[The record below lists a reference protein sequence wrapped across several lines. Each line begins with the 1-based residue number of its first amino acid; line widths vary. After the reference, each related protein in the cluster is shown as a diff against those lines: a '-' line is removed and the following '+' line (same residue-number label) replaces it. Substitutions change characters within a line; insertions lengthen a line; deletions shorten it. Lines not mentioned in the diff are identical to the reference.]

1 MSKLIG
7 TNPNQV
13 PSNADLGSAAFMD
26 AKQFLLSKGSEISAI
41 DAVIPDAGNY
51 VYVYDT
57 TMDSDGGA
65 WRKRTQHT
73 SWYNEELNTTRRG
86 NRREFPSTAV
96 IVANTN
102 GVVTIYDADSADLP
116 MWMVFKTSDPIFG
129 RSIAWSSV
137 SSCQMLN
144 GILIMANPQSSAEGL
159 LKVNFVSD
167 DGFLYPITSYSE
179 YGGAYVRGLATR
191 SLPYTYSTADT
202 KVLVQ
207 ATVND
212 TAMSV
217 LPSAPIDNS
226 TGLPVPTI
234 AVGTNGGV
242 TVIKDNGDHYNITAG
257 AGSSYSGVS
266 WVDITNNGNLIFEQ
280 DNSSNPRSVFCI
292 PIPQAGNRTTQ
303 TSDGNITDKVIMKW
317 YNNGTHKPYPCMNGG
332 GGVEGIR
339 MEGDA
344 HVLRSSSGDI
354 TLVEPDLEN
363 PEHGRVAYIASDHN
377 TGWMVGDTKVSTLCD
392 SVPGPLDTKN
402 LVDNGDFADGN
413 INGWTSSSATI
424 AYHSSGRLSITS
436 ASGTNQSCYYPIK
449 CIIGRRYFVSIDF
462 EGNWSMHAGT
472 TTNAANDV
480 GYIPNEGNT
489 GSVTR
494 TMFFTATQTT
504 HYVVPYQ
511 IGGGTAY
518 VDNVIVREA
527 VADRSEYGNYNYGK
541 KHTGLEPIGSGL
553 ERTPVAPGADL
564 VGYSGFGSGNYLK
577 QLYNSELDFGTG
589 DFSASAWVKLPT
601 TSNPTRGIIC
611 EREGASGLS
620 FQFFQYNSRF
630 YFYVGHTGAPAY
642 TSQKYTD
649 YDTWYHVVAGVK
661 GGKIFIYVNG
671 EYDIANGGT
680 PQTTTRTDAILTV
693 GVQTNGTSEPF
704 GGGEIALLKISS
716 DMPDAETIYKIYSDE
731 LRLFQPN
738 AKATLYGTDN
748 HVRSFAYDDKTKLL
762 HLGTLEGR
770 SDFQGLA
777 RINNTTNPI
786 ASTMSAAGS
795 IVVQE

>member
-26 AKQFLLSKGSEISAI
+26 SKQFLLSKGSEISAI
-41 DAVIPDAGNY
+41 DAVISDAANDIF
-51 VYVYDT
+51 VYDT

-86 NRREFPSTAV
+86 SRKEFPSIAI
-96 IVANTN
+96 IVANTS
-102 GVVTIYDADSADLP
+102 GVVTIYDADDANLP

-129 RSIAWSSV
+129 RSIAWSSI
-137 SSCQMLN
+137 SSCTMLN

-191 SLPYTYSTADT
+191 SLSYDYSTADT

-207 ATVND
+207 ATVSD

-217 LPSAPIDNS
+217 LPNAPIDDS
-226 TGLPVPTI
+226 TGLPIPTI

-242 TVIKDNGDHYNITAG
+242 TVIKDNDDHINITAG
-257 AGSSYSGVS
+257 SGSAYSGVS
-266 WVDITNNGNLIFEQ
+266 WVDITDNGNLIFEQ
-280 DNSSNPRSVFCI
+280 DNSSNPRSVMCI
-292 PIPQAGNRTTQ
+292 PLPHSNRTTQ

-317 YNNGTHKPYPCMNGG
+317 YNNGTHKPYPCINGG
-332 GGVEGIR
+332 GAAEGIR

-344 HVLRSSSGDI
+344 HALRSSSGDL
-354 TLVEPDLEN
+354 TLIVPDLDN

-402 LVDNGDFADGN
+402 LVDNGNFSDGN
-413 INGWTSSSATI
+413 INGWTSSGATI
-424 AYHSSGRLSITS
+424 AYDSSGRLAVTAS
-436 ASGTNQSCYYPIK
+436 SGTNQPCYYPIK
-449 CIIGRRYFVSIDF
+449 CVIGRRYFVSIDF
-462 EGNWSMHAGT
+462 EGSWSMHLGT
-472 TTNAANDV
+472 GTNSANDV
-480 GYIPNEGNT
+480 GYIPHEGTT
-489 GSVTR
+489 GNVTR

-511 IGGGTAY
+511 INGGTMY

-541 KHTGLEPIGSGL
+541 KHTGFESRGTGL

-564 VGYSGFGSGNYLK
+564 VGYSGFGSGNYLR
-577 QLYNSELDFGTG
+577 QPYNSELNFGTG
-589 DFSASAWVKLPT
+589 DFSVSAWVKLPT
-601 TSNPTRGIIC
+601 TNNPTRGIIC
-611 EREGASGLS
+611 EREGASGFS
-620 FQFFQYNSRF
+620 WQFFQYNSRF
-630 YFYVGHTGAPAY
+630 YFYVGHTGSPAY
-642 TSQKYTD
+642 TSQKYAD
-649 YDTWYHVVAGVK
+649 YDSWYHVVAGVK
-661 GGKIFIYVNG
+661 GGKIFIHVNG
-671 EYDIANGGT
+671 ELDIANSGSA
-680 PQTTTRTDAILTV
+680 QTTTITDAIMTV
-693 GVQTNGTSEPF
+693 GTQTNGTSEPF

-716 DMPDAETIYKIYSDE
+716 EMPDAETIYKIYSDE

-770 SDFQGLA
+770 SDFQGLS
-777 RINNTTNPI
+777 RINNTTRAI

-795 IVVQE
+795 MVVEE